1 MNPNNDT
8 LFLFSPA
15 LERFYIEHVYMNNE
29 INRIKKLLVILLNFF
44 SVCAFAQETNLNEMY
59 FNVDRL
65 ESYQIVDG
73 VRKLGIVSYFEGK
86 IIVKQDKEEIKCT
99 SIKTGEEYL
108 KFEKYPD
115 GSFKIRSGIFNSCI
129 GIFDKSSFQKKDLN
143 ITLKDDKYVLI
154 YYLSSLTENGIYSKY
169 SSGTGIFIDNK
180 TILTNYHV
188 VKSYNKLT
196 IEFQNKL
203 INGKIIKFDEILDL
217 ALVKID
223 DSIIL
228 NKQHLN
234 FANYNVEIGKTTFAS
249 GYPLVNTMGKELKIT
264 SGIISSTKG
273 FNDDNR
279 YMQTTSPIDPGNSG
293 GPLIDEYGNIIGII
307 SAKHSYGTNVGY
319 ALKIYPLLKE
329 LYVNNTTSNRT
340 ILTTQ
345 QIYNKAKNTICL
357 IKCFSF

>member
-1 MNPNNDT
+1 
-8 LFLFSPA
+8 
-15 LERFYIEHVYMNNE
+15 MNNE
-29 INRIKKLLVILLNFF
+29 INQMKKVLIILINFL
-44 SVCAFAQETNLNEMY
+44 SVCAYAQKTNLNEMY

-65 ESYQIVDG
+65 EIYQIVDG
-73 VRKLGIVSYFEGK
+73 VRELGVVNYFEGK
-86 IIVKQDKEEIKCT
+86 IIIRQDNDETKCT
-99 SIKTGEEYL
+99 SIKTGAEYL
-108 KFEKYPD
+108 KFEKV
-115 GSFKIRSGIFNSCI
+115 SSTAFKINSGLFNTCF
-129 GIFDKSSFQKKDLN
+129 GIFDNSSFQKKDLN
-143 ITLKDDKYVLI
+143 LTLKDDKYVLI
-154 YYLSSLTENGIYSKY
+154 YYLSSLTENGIYSKI
-169 SSGTGIFIDNK
+169 SSGTGIFINNK

-188 VKSYNKLT
+188 VKSFNKLT
-196 IEFQNKL
+196 IEFQNTI
-203 INGKIIKFDEILDL
+203 INGKIIRFDEILDL

-234 FANYNVEIGKTTFAS
+234 FAAYNIEIGKATFAS

-264 SGIISSTKG
+264 SGIISSIKG

-319 ALKIYPLLKE
+319 ALKIYPLLNDG
-329 LYVNNTTSNRT
+329 YISNTTSNKT